1 LTNATRASTL
11 AHSAK
16 SKDDWNLVVNEWQ
29 GAIDMMKSTSSSS
42 SNYEI
47 AQKKVIEYQ
56 KNLNY
61 ATQQAEQISQ

>member
-1 LTNATRASTL
+1 MRSI
-11 AHSAK
+11 SP
-16 SKDDWNLVVNEWQ
+16 
-29 GAIDMMKSTSSSS
+29 SS

-61 ATQQAEQISQ
+61 ATQQAEQMSQ